1 MIYPVDST
9 IQRLNNRGLVDSVI
23 HFLNKWGQGCSV
35 LSYPQMQEIP
45 GLKKSP
51 WLVVQDNPIFLLGR

>member
-1 MIYPVDST
+1 MIC
-9 IQRLNNRGLVDSVI
+9 LVDSVI
-23 HFLNKWGQGCSV
+23 LFLNNLGQGCSV

-51 WLVVQDNPIFLLGR
+51 WLVVQDSQILFLGR